1 MAYDSPF
8 SGAYG
13 GAGPALPPGYM
24 EMATQ
29 PGRDVQKMLKGIG
42 EQFKERREK
51 KKQEGKELKATRSL
65 AKALKESLGMEDV
78 DIEKADVDTLMG
90 KIQSLA
96 MKQKLREGDQDTATM
111 KMLQQ
116 ALGAEAEGLA
126 TRRDAPFVAQGG
138 PLDEQGEERLRGIQ
152 NMLPAIEQNL
162 GAHPEMVETI
172 MELSQGGGRQA
183 GDTFAIP
190 GGGVGMYTSKGGKSA
205 AVVGGIPKPVTEL
218 ERSRAGYYD
227 AQKIKVEE
235 ETKSQRIY
243 HDVMEGFGAGK
254 TNKSGMDS
262 QTKREVTKLESDIQ
276 LAKDNLAKIEKLGN
290 DAPFVNY
297 DDGVIDLTKS
307 KKAQGSSWWRNS
319 KAKSDA
325 KLEEEQTLVNL
336 QKQLIKLRGA
346 SGGAAIPRP
355 PLYPEEGAGDS
366 LKLFE

>member
-1 MAYDSPF
+1 M
-8 SGAYG
+8 
-13 GAGPALPPGYM
+13 PPGYM

-42 EQFKERREK
+42 DQFKERREK

-96 MKQKLREGDQDTATM
+96 MKQKLREGEQDTATM
-111 KMLQQ
+111 KMFQQ
-116 ALGAEAEGLA
+116 TLGAEAEGLA

-218 ERSRAGYYD
+218 ERSRAGYYE
-227 AQKIKVEE
+227 AQTEKAKSA
-235 ETKSQRIY
+235 TKSQEQYQELIR
-243 HDVMEGFGAGK
+243 GFGAGK
-254 TNKSGMDS
+254 TDKSGMEGR
-262 QTKREVTKLESDIQ
+262 TAREVTALEKEIDQAQSNITMLESLKKEHKPYANWNSGKVVGAAEVDEISPFNTVIGEKSTSSS
-276 LAKDNLAKIEKLGN
+276 LVSEKDKL
-290 DAPFVNY
+290 D
-297 DDGVIDLTKS
+297 K
-307 KKAQGSSWWRNS
+307 
-319 KAKSDA
+319 
-325 KLEEEQTLVNL
+325 L
-336 QKQLIKLRGA
+336 QKKLNKLRGA
-346 SGGAAIPRP
+346 SGGAAIPAP
-355 PLYPEEGAGDS
+355 PLYEEAGDS